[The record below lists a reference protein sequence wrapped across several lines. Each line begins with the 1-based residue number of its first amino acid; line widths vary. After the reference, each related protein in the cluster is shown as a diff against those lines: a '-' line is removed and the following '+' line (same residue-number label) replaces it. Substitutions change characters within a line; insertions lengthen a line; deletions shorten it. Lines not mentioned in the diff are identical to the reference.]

1 MTDTE
6 KLRKILS
13 PFNLAI
19 IASEANVCHVTL
31 SLFRQG
37 KNKTITADNY
47 IKVKAVLDKIA
58 RQILGE

>member
-6 KLRKILS
+6 KLRKNLT
-13 PFNLAI
+13 PFNLAL
-19 IASEANVCHVTL
+19 IASQAGVCHVSL

-37 KNKTITADNY
+37 RNKTISADNY

-58 RQILGE
+58 KDILGE